1 LKPILALVRNVGT
14 NSNIL
19 VLRRDHSTTLEL
31 KEVILSKHLALKLGL
46 GYGEIDGNG
55 EPIAY
60 KIGAKY
66 YLKR

>member
-1 LKPILALVRNVGT
+1 LSFYNGQSKEGQVSKGNGYEANTGFGRNVGT

-46 GYGEIDGNG
+46 GYGEI
-55 EPIAY
+55 
-60 KIGAKY
+60 
-66 YLKR
+66 